1 MSNETYR
8 FNVGKFECIAI
19 SDGTMTYAPPNFPP
33 PASFLFSNAPKTAIQ
48 KILPKYG
55 IKPEQWNDWTSQYT
69 CLVIKTEKNKVLI
82 DTGAGSL
89 MPTTGRLIKN
99 LNHVG
104 IMPEDID
111 TVIITHGHPDHLGGN
126 SDDYG
131 NINFPKARWVMWKDE
146 WEFWTSNRAE
156 NILDE
161 HSKDLLVS
169 IARKN
174 LSIIQDRVDLIDTE
188 SEIVP
193 GIKAIATPGHTPG
206 HMAVEVSSNRENL
219 FCLSDVVLHPIH
231 MEMPEWYAAVDIATD
246 QLISTRKT
254 LLRKAAGEKVK
265 VIAFHFPFPGLGYVE
280 AKGKTWQWRQIV

>member
-1 MSNETYR
+1 MNNETYR

-33 PASFLFSNAPKTAIQ
+33 PVSFLFSNASKTALQ

-69 CLVIKTEKNKVLI
+69 CLVIKTEKNKILI

-89 MPTTGRLIKN
+89 MPTTGKLIKN
-99 LNHVG
+99 LKQVG
-104 IMPEDID
+104 IVPEDID

-126 SDDYG
+126 SDDG
-131 NINFPKARWVMWKDE
+131 GKVVFPKARWVMWKDE

-161 HSKDLLVS
+161 HSKDQLVG

-174 LSIIQDRVDLIDTE
+174 LSIIRDRVDLVDTE
-188 SEIVP
+188 SDIIP
-193 GIKAIATPGHTPG
+193 GIRAIATPGHTPG
-206 HMAVEVSSNRENL
+206 HMAVEISSNSEKL
-219 FCLSDVVLHPIH
+219 LCISDVVLHPIH
-231 MEMPEWYAAVDIATD
+231 MEMPEWYAAVDVATD
-246 QLISTRKT
+246 QVVSTRKK
-254 LLRKAAGEKVK
+254 LLKKAADKKVK
-265 VIAFHFPFPGLGYVE
+265 VIAFHFPFPGLGYVV
-280 AKGKTWQWRQIV
+280 AKGKAWQWQPIV